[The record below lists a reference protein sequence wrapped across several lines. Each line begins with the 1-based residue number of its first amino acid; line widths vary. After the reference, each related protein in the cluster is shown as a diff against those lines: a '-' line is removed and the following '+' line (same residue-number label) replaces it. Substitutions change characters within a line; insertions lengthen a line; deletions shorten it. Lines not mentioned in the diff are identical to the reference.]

1 MGSRF
6 AVGIEN
12 AGAFLR
18 RLALGYNGNRLALA
32 AGWRRPGSIP
42 NRTAS
47 MQLDGAMTRL
57 KSQVF
62 KTVLPFFLLALFGAA
77 CGEETNTVTA
87 AFERYGLDV
96 GAESDE
102 RLVYI
107 GAPQDTSVKVNGRDV
122 LIYRF
127 PDRDDL
133 REGIR
138 AIEDIIRAGTGLWGY
153 DPENPGAS
161 YHERGLYIVY
171 FGDHPDAERMRQAM
185 DAEIRLSPFEALEE

>member
-1 MGSRF
+1 MK
-6 AVGIEN
+6 
-12 AGAFLR
+12 
-18 RLALGYNGNRLALA
+18 
-32 AGWRRPGSIP
+32 RPAIKI
-42 NRTAS
+42 AII
-47 MQLDGAMTRL
+47 
-57 KSQVF
+57 
-62 KTVLPFFLLALFGAA
+62 LLAFSASALMAVA
-77 CGEETNTVTA
+77 CGEETSEVIGILKSNG
-87 AFERYGLDV
+87 FNV

-102 RLVYI
+102 RLVFI

-133 REGIR
+133 REGVI

-171 FGDHPDAERMRQAM
+171 FGDHPDADRIREAM
-185 DAEIRLSPFEALEE
+185 DKDITYQEIGEDEEG

>member
-1 MGSRF
+1 M
-6 AVGIEN
+6 AE
-12 AGAFLR
+12 A
-18 RLALGYNGNRLALA
+18 
-32 AGWRRPGSIP
+32 GSIP
-42 NRTAS
+42 TEAAS
-47 MQLDGAMTRL
+47 IQLDGAMTRL
-57 KSQVF
+57 KSQIF

-87 AFERYGLDV
+87 AFEQHGLDV

-122 LIYRF
+122 LVYRF

-133 REGIR
+133 REGVQ

-185 DAEIRLSPFEALEE
+185 DAEIGLAPFEALEE

>member
-1 MGSRF
+1 MKRPAIKIATILLAF
-6 AVGIEN
+6 AVS
-12 AGAFLR
+12 
-18 RLALGYNGNRLALA
+18 ALMA
-32 AGWRRPGSIP
+32 
-42 NRTAS
+42 
-47 MQLDGAMTRL
+47 
-57 KSQVF
+57 
-62 KTVLPFFLLALFGAA
+62 AA
-77 CGEETNTVTA
+77 CGEETSEVIGILRSNG
-87 AFERYGLDV
+87 FNV

-102 RLVYI
+102 GLVFI

-133 REGIR
+133 REGVI

-171 FGDHPDAERMRQAM
+171 FGDHPDADRIREAM
-185 DAEIRLSPFEALEE
+185 DKDVTYHEIEEDEEG

>member
-1 MGSRF
+1 MK
-6 AVGIEN
+6 
-12 AGAFLR
+12 
-18 RLALGYNGNRLALA
+18 
-32 AGWRRPGSIP
+32 RPAIKIA
-42 NRTAS
+42 TI
-47 MQLDGAMTRL
+47 
-57 KSQVF
+57 
-62 KTVLPFFLLALFGAA
+62 LLAFAASALLAA
-77 CGEETNTVTA
+77 CGEETSEVIDILKSND
-87 AFERYGLDV
+87 FDV

-102 RLVYI
+102 RLLFI

-133 REGIR
+133 REGVI

-171 FGDHPDAERMRQAM
+171 FGDHPDADRIRQAM
-185 DAEIRLSPFEALEE
+185 DKDIKYQEIESEEEE

>member
-1 MGSRF
+1 MKRPVIKI
-6 AVGIEN
+6 AII
-12 AGAFLR
+12 L
-18 RLALGYNGNRLALA
+18 LALA
-32 AGWRRPGSIP
+32 VS
-42 NRTAS
+42 
-47 MQLDGAMTRL
+47 
-57 KSQVF
+57 
-62 KTVLPFFLLALFGAA
+62 VLMAAA
-77 CGEETNTVTA
+77 CGEETSEVIGILRSNG
-87 AFERYGLDV
+87 FNV

-102 RLVYI
+102 RLVFI

-133 REGIR
+133 REGVI

-171 FGDHPDAERMRQAM
+171 FGDHPDADRIREAM
-185 DAEIRLSPFEALEE
+185 DKDVTYHEIEEDEEG

>member
-1 MGSRF
+1 MKRP
-6 AVGIEN
+6 AIKI
-12 AGAFLR
+12 AIIL
-18 RLALGYNGNRLALA
+18 LALA
-32 AGWRRPGSIP
+32 VS
-42 NRTAS
+42 
-47 MQLDGAMTRL
+47 
-57 KSQVF
+57 
-62 KTVLPFFLLALFGAA
+62 ALMAAA
-77 CGEETNTVTA
+77 CGEETSEVIGILRSNG
-87 AFERYGLDV
+87 FNV

-102 RLVYI
+102 GLVFI

-133 REGIR
+133 REGVI

-171 FGDHPDAERMRQAM
+171 FGDHPDADRIREAM
-185 DAEIRLSPFEALEE
+185 DKDVTYHEIEEDEEG